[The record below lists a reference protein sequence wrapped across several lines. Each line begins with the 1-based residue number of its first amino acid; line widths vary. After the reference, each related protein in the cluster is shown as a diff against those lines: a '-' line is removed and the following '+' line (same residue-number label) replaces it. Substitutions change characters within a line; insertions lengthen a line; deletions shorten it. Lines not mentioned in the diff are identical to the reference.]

1 MTPAVVVTFTSCMG
15 RVSVCSPR
23 LKEVGAGGRGGAGSG
38 DSELRSYVKVEVA
51 VLGSQSPV
59 VTAMD
64 SVDAKQH

>member
-1 MTPAVVVTFTSCMG
+1 MLAAS
-15 RVSVCSPR
+15 
-23 LKEVGAGGRGGAGSG
+23 EGGGGGGKGGAGSG